1 MKKLLAA
8 ALLLVVIQCAYSV
21 LRPVE
26 VVEAAYT
33 VKAGDTWYGICDAH
47 YMSNNAECF
56 NEFWSRNMKQKQNL
70 IPGDKLTISNR
81 VYK

>member
-8 ALLLVVIQCAYSV
+8 ALLVSV
-21 LRPVE
+21 WCCYDWLRPVE

-33 VKAGDTWYGICDAH
+33 VKAGDTWYSICDAH
-47 YMSNNAECF
+47 YMTNNAECF